1 MRVVNLF
8 SGPGAGKSTTAS
20 GLFFEM
26 KTRDMEVEL
35 VTEYAKKLVWQKRH
49 NTLQDQLYVTAKQ
62 NHRMQILREQ
72 VNWCITDSPILL
84 GLHYSPHFYPRTY
97 PSFIL
102 DVFNSYD
109 NMNFWIERTK
119 KYNPNGR
126 NQTEDEAREA
136 DANIRAILDDNKIDY
151 TVIKGNPDAP
161 KRIMETIL
169 ATGDYV

>member
-1 MRVVNLF
+1 MKVINLF

-35 VTEYAKKLVWQKRH
+35 VTEYAKKLVWQQRH
-49 NTLQDQLYVTAKQ
+49 NTLQDQMYVTAKQ
-62 NHRMQILREQ
+62 NHRMNILREQ

-84 GLHYSPHFYPRTY
+84 GLHYSPLYYPRTF
-97 PSFIL
+97 PGFIL

-109 NMNFWIERTK
+109 NLNFWIERKK
-119 KYNPNGR
+119 KYNPKGR
-126 NQTEDEAREA
+126 NQTEEEALKA
-136 DANIRAILDDNKIDY
+136 DDNIRNILDKNNIKYVAID
-151 TVIKGNPDAP
+151 GDPNAP
-161 KRIMETIL
+161 KQIMQTIL